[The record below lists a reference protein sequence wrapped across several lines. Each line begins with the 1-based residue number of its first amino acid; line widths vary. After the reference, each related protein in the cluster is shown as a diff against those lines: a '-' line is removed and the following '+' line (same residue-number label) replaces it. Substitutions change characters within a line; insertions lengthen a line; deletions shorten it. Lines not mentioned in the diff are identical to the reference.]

1 MPTAAT
7 DAEVAAACTHLLRE
21 QRDLGPQRCHLP
33 RRDVLEDIAAITDIE
48 AIAVVHGIEDR
59 ILEGW

>member
-1 MPTAAT
+1 MLTAAT
-7 DAEVAAACTHLLRE
+7 DAEVGAACTHLLRE
-21 QRDLGPQRCHLP
+21 QRDLGPQRRHLP
-33 RRDVLEDIAAITDIE
+33 RRDFLEDIAITDIE